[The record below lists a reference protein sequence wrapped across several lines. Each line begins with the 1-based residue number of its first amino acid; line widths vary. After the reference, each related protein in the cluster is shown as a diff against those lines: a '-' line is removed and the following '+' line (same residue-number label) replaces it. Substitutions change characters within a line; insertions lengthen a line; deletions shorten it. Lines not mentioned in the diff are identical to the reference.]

1 MGSAARDWG
10 ATLLRLW
17 TGYLIAFTGY
27 QMIEDGLGL
36 SSLMGLKNASY
47 EAWAQMVVTA
57 ILTIGG
63 AAMFLGIAIRSAA
76 ILTALAAAY
85 FLWEHAGPKILP
97 IINYQ
102 PHATIVILSI
112 IITLL
117 GPSRLSL
124 GSLLRRTK

>member
-1 MGSAARDWG
+1 MGSTARDWG
-10 ATLLRLW
+10 VTLLRLW
-17 TGYLIAFTGY
+17 MGYLIASTGY

-36 SSLMGLKNASY
+36 SNLMGLKNASF
-47 EAWAQMVVTA
+47 EAWVKMTVTA
-57 ILTIGG
+57 ILSIGG
-63 AAMFLGIAIRSAA
+63 AAIFLGLAVRFAA
-76 ILTALAAAY
+76 TLTTLAAAY

-112 IITLL
+112 VIILL

-124 GSLLRRTK
+124 GSLLRKTK